1 MKTLRRMLEAPSV
14 GGLLSADLVFIEG
27 VGEEEE
33 VEEEVGKWGEEVER
47 SFSGQST
54 TWSCLIK

>member
-27 VGEEEE
+27 VGEEVE
-33 VEEEVGKWGEEVER
+33 VEVGEEVER